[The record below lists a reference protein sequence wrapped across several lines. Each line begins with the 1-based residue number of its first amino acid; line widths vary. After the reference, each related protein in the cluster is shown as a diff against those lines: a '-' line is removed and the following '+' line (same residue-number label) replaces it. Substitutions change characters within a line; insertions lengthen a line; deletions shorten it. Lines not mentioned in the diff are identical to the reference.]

1 MSHAKI
7 YYAYGYKK
15 LIFVL
20 RTYIRRGGEEIMKKV
35 LLIMLSLLIAI
46 SLTMAMGCQ
55 KAKEQAVEM
64 KEKAAE
70 TAGGVKEKAAET
82 AGAVKEK
89 ATETAAK
96 VKEKTA
102 DTKK

>member
-1 MSHAKI
+1 ME
-7 YYAYGYKK
+7 K
-15 LIFVL
+15 LPFILIPYVEK
-20 RTYIRRGGEEIMKKV
+20 GGEEIMKKFFLV
-35 LLIMLSLLIAI
+35 MLSLLIAI

-70 TAGGVKEKAAET
+70 TAGE
-82 AGAVKEK
+82 VKEK

-96 VKEKTA
+96 VKEKTT